1 LLFDCLVEIVEYK
14 RQRVLI
20 HYLGTAICSKYLLH
34 DLIQEV
40 VAEVPHCNCSRFS
53 NQILGHREEASTLE
67 VAEDEVSFKD
77 GDYQKELYDERNEV
91 SGVLLMHLI
100 LAGPLSLLLSPSLS
114 IIFALAFGTLNFL
127 VFKLVLFDFLD
138 VLLSHVLLVMHC
150 VEE

>member
-1 LLFDCLVEIVEYK
+1 M
-14 RQRVLI
+14 
-20 HYLGTAICSKYLLH
+20 
-34 DLIQEV
+34 
-40 VAEVPHCNCSRFS
+40 PHCNCSRFS
-53 NQILGHREEASTLE
+53 NQIFSHREEATTLK
-67 VAEDEVSFKD
+67 VAEHEVSFKD

-114 IIFALAFGTLNFL
+114 IIFALAFGTLDFL

-138 VLLSHVLLVMHC
+138 VLLSHMLLVMHC